1 MRLYACAWERVSVC
15 VLASVCLVC
24 STSLLMQQFKTPGL
38 WMTFLFLR
46 TINEGEDDMP
56 LFADIFLFSNI
67 VQ

>member
-1 MRLYACAWERVSVC
+1 
-15 VLASVCLVC
+15 
-24 STSLLMQQFKTPGL
+24 MQQFKTPGL